1 MRDLEEIWAEAFRER
16 YNEGPKRVTMLFGE
30 KVREEC
36 EREMEERMR
45 SDKIIIRVLAVR
57 VGELETKVEELQWG
71 T

>member
-45 SDKIIIRVLAVR
+45 SDK
-57 VGELETKVEELQWG
+57 T
-71 T
+71 

>member
-1 MRDLEEIWAEAFRER
+1 MRELEEIWAEAFRER

-36 EREMEERMR
+36 EREAERKMQ
-45 SDKIIIRVLAVR
+45 SDKFIIQLLIARVK
-57 VGELETKVEELQWG
+57 ELEAKVEELQWG